1 MYHKVDKINH
11 THWWVSADAFYRQMS
26 AIQSYKVVSLADYN
40 PYDPTHVVITFD
52 GVYENVYQYAFPILK
67 KFGYPFE
74 LFVIGDY
81 IGKNN
86 SFDSPEPLC
95 NFATLDQL
103 LQMCAGGGRV
113 QWHTRTHQRMNGLAD
128 HQLLRELTPPDDLKV
143 FFNENHLNFF
153 AYPHGEYSRFAEEIV
168 RELYKGALSVEE
180 GDDTDPYKL
189 NRVTIHEFSK
199 LSQSTVSVIIA
210 NYNYKRY
217 ISEAVESVLSQ
228 TIPPDEFIIIDDCS
242 TDGSYDVIK
251 EYKNVA
257 SIVVNK
263 KNLGIV
269 DNFNKAVSL
278 AQGDYI
284 AFLGADNRMR
294 CDYVELCKGALDKN
308 PKVAV
313 AYTDMLIFGPL
324 ASVMVRQTPYYNINF
339 FADSSSERTQLY
351 YWSFPDI
358 SDDVLLRF
366 HEHNFI
372 HGSSMYR
379 KKAYELA
386 GGYKNEGGPED
397 HTLFQRMVRSVSDA
411 IHIDEPVIEYRQ
423 HSLGQQNTV
432 LLLER
437 ELVKAQREVAAKEV
451 LLQNVLIQN
460 TQLGKH
466 IRSLERRIELRDKKI
481 EELISMQHKILK
493 R

>member
-1 MYHKVDKINH
+1 M
-11 THWWVSADAFYRQMS
+11 
-26 AIQSYKVVSLADYN
+26 
-40 PYDPTHVVITFD
+40 VITFD

-263 KNLGIV
+263 KNL
-269 DNFNKAVSL
+269 
-278 AQGDYI
+278 
-284 AFLGADNRMR
+284 
-294 CDYVELCKGALDKN
+294 
-308 PKVAV
+308 
-313 AYTDMLIFGPL
+313 
-324 ASVMVRQTPYYNINF
+324 
-339 FADSSSERTQLY
+339 
-351 YWSFPDI
+351 
-358 SDDVLLRF
+358 
-366 HEHNFI
+366 
-372 HGSSMYR
+372 
-379 KKAYELA
+379 
-386 GGYKNEGGPED
+386 
-397 HTLFQRMVRSVSDA
+397 
-411 IHIDEPVIEYRQ
+411 
-423 HSLGQQNTV
+423 
-432 LLLER
+432 
-437 ELVKAQREVAAKEV
+437 
-451 LLQNVLIQN
+451 
-460 TQLGKH
+460 
-466 IRSLERRIELRDKKI
+466 
-481 EELISMQHKILK
+481 
-493 R
+493 